1 MPLQIQTATP
11 RDSVQLTTVFLAAF
25 SDPFNLTLFPRTPDV
40 RAWWED
46 KFAREAVAPGQA
58 LLKVVDA
65 PDASS
70 STGGNE
76 GGEGEGEIAAFA
88 IWKFPNG
95 QSREKQKEVG
105 QEEEE
110 DRWPQSSDP
119 TLCQRFFGGM
129 AAKRGEYMGLKPHY
143 CMSSPISISPCIH
156 FLYIYILFLHSLLHT
171 HHTYLQTTSSTGSNC
186 ADLDMLGTHPSYN
199 GKGIASMLLKWGLD
213 RADNDK
219 VPVFLSASPAGK
231 PVYERRGFR
240 VVQEEEVAGGYVQ
253 AYMVRD

>member
-143 CMSSPISISPCIH
+143 
-156 FLYIYILFLHSLLHT
+156 Y
-171 HHTYLQTTSSTGSNC
+171 
-186 ADLDMLGTHPSYN
+186 LDMLGTHPSYN